1 MPVSP
6 SKATTRQPV
15 HLWEVLRCDEGL
27 EGPLGAVAD
36 LLRMV
41 NTIARLRGLRQ
52 DRVALQHRTPS
63 GRITRGLAVVQS
75 REGSSQ
81 GQTGSARLPPGR
93 LPDVLVV
100 PGWQAR
106 NGPHLN
112 RLVARDRA
120 ACDRLRDVHAAG
132 GQVIGLYTGVALLGE
147 AGLLDESP
155 AVIPWPF
162 VPAVLR
168 HAPSLQIVT
177 GASHF
182 GHHRV
187 WTVDSPVLATD
198 VALMVLQAGGLQTL
212 AESARAVL
220 LHSPQ
225 RQGLVHAVAQDAR
238 SRVGL
243 GSLERARRWLED
255 HLHEPYSLSDT
266 ARAAATSER
275 SLLRHFRLTFAQTPL
290 QMLHELRV
298 MRARMLLETTYLSTE
313 AIAERCGWRDPVML
327 REVFRRATGLTPAA
341 YRERFR
347 LRTSRREWGK
357 DLS

>member
-1 MPVSP
+1 MPAS
-6 SKATTRQPV
+6 SSRSMLRQPLQ
-15 HLWEVLRCDEGL
+15 LWEILRCDEGL
-27 EGPLGAVAD
+27 EGPLGALAD

-41 NTIARLRGLRQ
+41 NTIARLRGLRHE
-52 DRVALQHRTPS
+52 RVALQHRTPT
-63 GRITRGLAVVQS
+63 GRITRGMAAIQT
-75 REGSSQ
+75 REASSKEQ
-81 GQTGSARLPPGR
+81 IGRARLPSPW

-120 ACDRLRDVHAAG
+120 ACDRLRAVHAAG
-132 GQVIGLYTGVALLGE
+132 GQVIGLFTGVALLAE
-147 AGLLDESP
+147 AGLLDNSP

-177 GASHF
+177 GASHAQ
-182 GHHRV
+182 HQRV
-187 WTVDSPVLATD
+187 WTVDSPLLATD
-198 VALMVLQAGGLQTL
+198 VALMVLQAGGLQAL

-225 RQGLVHAVAQDAR
+225 RQGLVRAVAQDAR

-275 SLLRHFRLTFAQTPL
+275 SLLRHFGQAFGQTPL

-298 MRARMLLETTYLSTE
+298 TRARMLLETTYLSSE

-327 REVFRRATGLTPAA
+327 REVFRRATGMTPAA

-347 LRTSRREWGK
+347 LRSSRREWGK
-357 DLS
+357 DLA